1 MARAIHRILVLTA
14 ALIVSACDKYEF
26 PNSPYPGLETR
37 PVVRIN
43 SSGATFEA
51 DVWRQGPSPIIDH
64 GFVWSE
70 TEQALLTNYSHK
82 IQLGAFA
89 GKGEFEANATAG
101 LLPGKTYFV
110 KAFVVTEEHTVYGD
124 PVPFTSQGSTPPVIE
139 SFEPGEGTWGDT
151 VVIHGKNFSGQ
162 QRFNEVEF
170 GGLASTVV
178 SSNDST
184 IKFIVPN
191 DVPEKWVKIKVKV
204 LQYEGESK
212 ARFTMIGPVITSIS
226 PLNGTFGDIVTITG
240 QHFSTGA
247 NKNLVVFNEFTAEI
261 VEATGTQLKVRAPSA
276 IRAKENVVTV
286 TSRLLSASGTQKFT
300 IDAPVIISV
309 TPTEFTAGSTV
320 HVTGNNFNPTLSGNK
335 VFLDGATATVES
347 ATKTQLTVKTNSRA
361 IYKSR
366 SATIEVVVAE
376 QSASSAQKIS
386 LLNRWIRKADV
397 PHGQSARAD
406 ATAFSIGEFGYVGLG
421 NAMGDKFSRF
431 DPVNNTWTDVA
442 PFPGGSR
449 LGAAAFVIGENAY
462 VGLGVNAPNDF
473 YRYNAPTNTWTRM
486 ADFPEPTNS
495 AIALLM
501 NGKGYFLLKGMG
513 ENFFEY
519 DPETDTWTMLPY
531 HPFGSDEY
539 LWYQRLDAA
548 FTIDNRLFIYTAD
561 RFTLPNWIIEYDFSI
576 AEWVY
581 LVQTGQDSGSEFNT
595 TAFSLNGLGYVH
607 DLTALSRFDPVTNSW
622 SSRFDTRLN
631 DEGPNSVHQGISFTI
646 GNKAYVGAGLNK
658 HELWE
663 FDLDFK

>member
-51 DVWRQGPSPIIDH
+51 DVWRQGSSPIIDH
-64 GFVWSE
+64 GFVWGE
-70 TEQALLTNYSHK
+70 TEQAFLTNYSHK

-101 LLPGKTYFV
+101 LTPDKTYFV
-110 KAFVVTEEHTVYGD
+110 KAFVVTEDCTVYGD

-170 GGLASTVV
+170 AGLASTVV

-191 DVPEKWVKIKVKV
+191 DVPEKSVKIKVKV
-204 LQYEGESK
+204 LQYEGESS
-212 ARFTMIGPVITSIS
+212 AWFTLIGPVITGIS
-226 PLNGTFGDIVTITG
+226 PLNGTFGDIVTIAG
-240 QHFSTGA
+240 QNFSTGA

-261 VEATGTQLKVRAPSA
+261 VEATGTQLKVRVPSA

-300 IDAPVIISV
+300 INAPVIISV
-309 TPTEFTAGSTV
+309 TPTELTAGSIV

-335 VFLDGATATVES
+335 VFLDGATATVEG
-347 ATKTQLTVKTNSRA
+347 ATKTQLTVKTSSRA
-361 IYKSR
+361 IYKNR

-397 PHGQSARAD
+397 PHGQSARA
-406 ATAFSIGEFGYVGLG
+406 T
-421 NAMGDKFSRF
+421 
-431 DPVNNTWTDVA
+431 
-442 PFPGGSR
+442 R
-449 LGAAAFVIGENAY
+449 LHSVS
-462 VGLGVNAPNDF
+462 V
-473 YRYNAPTNTWTRM
+473 
-486 ADFPEPTNS
+486 NS
-495 AIALLM
+495 A
-501 NGKGYFLLKGMG
+501 
-513 ENFFEY
+513 
-519 DPETDTWTMLPY
+519 TWVLATPWVTSS
-531 HPFGSDEY
+531 PD
-539 LWYQRLDAA
+539 
-548 FTIDNRLFIYTAD
+548 
-561 RFTLPNWIIEYDFSI
+561 SI
-576 AEWVY
+576 
-581 LVQTGQDSGSEFNT
+581 
-595 TAFSLNGLGYVH
+595 
-607 DLTALSRFDPVTNSW
+607 R
-622 SSRFDTRLN
+622 
-631 DEGPNSVHQGISFTI
+631 
-646 GNKAYVGAGLNK
+646 
-658 HELWE
+658 
-663 FDLDFK
+663 